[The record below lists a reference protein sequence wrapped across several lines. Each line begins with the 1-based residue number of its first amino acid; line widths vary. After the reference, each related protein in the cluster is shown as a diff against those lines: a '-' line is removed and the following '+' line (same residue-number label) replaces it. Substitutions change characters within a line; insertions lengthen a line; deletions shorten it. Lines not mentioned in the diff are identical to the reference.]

1 MLKRWESSVE
11 SSRASNPLM
20 NGLSIAQLARVSS
33 WLVKSSEQDDN
44 TSHQNDGSS
53 KEEEE
58 DESDDEDNDTPGDP
72 MTKLSRLLRV
82 TGHHVDMSVDDMKDT
97 WKSILKKYTTPSGN
111 FISIDEEDDD
121 VIDGDS
127 SSLVRK

>member
-53 KEEEE
+53 KEEDD

-97 WKSILKKYTTPSGN
+97 WKNILKKYTTPSGN
-111 FISIDEEDDD
+111 FISIDEEEEED
-121 VIDGDS
+121 VRED
-127 SSLVRK
+127 L

>member
-33 WLVKSSEQDDN
+33 WLVKSSEQED

-53 KEEEE
+53 KEEE
-58 DESDDEDNDTPGDP
+58 DESDEDDTPGDP

>member
-1 MLKRWESSVE
+1 ME

-33 WLVKSSEQDDN
+33 WLVKSSEEED
-44 TSHQNDGSS
+44 TSRQNDGSS
-53 KEEEE
+53 KEE
-58 DESDDEDNDTPGDP
+58 DESDEDDTPGDP